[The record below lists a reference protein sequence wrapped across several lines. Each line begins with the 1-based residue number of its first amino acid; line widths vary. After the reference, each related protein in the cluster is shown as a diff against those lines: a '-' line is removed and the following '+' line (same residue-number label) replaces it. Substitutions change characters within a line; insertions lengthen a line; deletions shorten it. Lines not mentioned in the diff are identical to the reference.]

1 MKTQVF
7 ENTQSLN
14 ILNNEELN
22 NQVYNPIEQNLALT
36 VRKEYRLTVVK
47 NITKTTLRMSWKTL
61 AYVAFLMLAN
71 VII

>member
-7 ENTQSLN
+7 ENTRVVENQ
-14 ILNNEELN
+14 ELH
-22 NQVYNPIEQNLALT
+22 NQEYKQIDRNLALT

-47 NITKTTLRMSWKTL
+47 NVTKTAIRMSWKTL
-61 AYVAFLMLAN
+61 LYVAFLMVAN